1 MARRDRNP
9 VDERIEEVLA
19 LIEERFG
26 ADAERVRR
34 FARGYF
40 ADVIA
45 EDIEGESAEN
55 LYGAVA
61 SLWQW
66 MRRRKEPGPKIRVYN
81 PDLEQDGWQSTHTA
95 IEAVNDDMPFLVDS
109 VVAALNRMN
118 LSVLL
123 LIHPVVHVARD
134 DAGGLVDVFETDADG
149 LRAESVMHVEITQQ
163 PAGPGHDA
171 VEARLRDVLASVRA
185 SVEDWPGMIDALD
198 AQIAELRDA
207 PPPVAG
213 DDLTEGLDFLTW
225 LRDDHFT
232 FLGHREYAF
241 EPRDGHVF
249 ARIVAGRN
257 LGILREV
264 TEESR
269 ARHEQPLSG
278 RFAAYLER
286 KELFIISKA
295 WTRSDVHRPVYMDY
309 IGVRR
314 FDETGRVVGE
324 RRFLGLLTS
333 TAYSAVPA
341 HIPLLRRKH
350 RTVTER
356 SGFTPGSHNAKALE
370 HILDTFPRDELF
382 QMDTDTLE
390 ETAHGILHM
399 EHRQRVRLFMRSDN
413 YGQFVSCLVFAPRE
427 RYTTVLRDRMQRIL
441 MEELGG
447 GSVDVN
453 TQLSDSPMAR
463 AHYIVHTPAGQAA
476 GASARDIE
484 TRLAAASR
492 NWNDDLQD
500 AIVDEFGEGRGAALF
515 HRFADAIP
523 ASYKEDFSP
532 RLAVADIERMERM
545 AENGIAM
552 NLYRRVDADDRTLN
566 FKVYHAGNPVPLS
579 GIMPMLEHMGLVVV
593 EETPYEIGL
602 GNEPSIWIHDFRV
615 RLKFDWEVDVPAV
628 RRRFHET
635 FRRVWSGEVEND
647 DFNNLV
653 LAGLDW
659 RQIVVLRAYA
669 RHMNQTNAPFSQT
682 YIEATLAANPAVA
695 RLLVDLFTVRFDPDD
710 RTDVEGRGQAIRDRI
725 DEALDR
731 VASLD
736 QDRILRRYLNLIDA
750 TLRTNFFQTGED
762 GGPKP
767 CVSFKFDSRTI
778 EGLPDPKPWREI
790 FVYSARVEAVHLRGG
805 PVARGGIRWSDRR
818 EDFRTEVLG
827 LVKAQ
832 MVKNAVI
839 VPVGS
844 KGGFVVKK
852 PPAQGGR
859 EALQAEG
866 VACYRTFMSG
876 MLDITDNIVSG
887 EIVQRGRTP
896 RFDGD
901 DPYLVVAADKGTAT
915 FSDIANGVA
924 REYGHWL
931 GDAFAS
937 GGSAGYD
944 HKAMGITARGAWEAV
959 KRHFRELG
967 KDIQSEDFTVVGV
980 GDMMGDV
987 FGNGMLLSERIR
999 LVGAFNHLH
1008 IFCDPDPDAAAS
1020 HAERKRLFERPRSS
1034 WADYDVSLLSE
1045 GGAVF
1050 DRGAKSIELSPQIRA
1065 RFGIE
1070 RERVTP
1076 NELIHAMLK
1085 ADVDLL
1091 WNGGIGTYIKASDE
1105 THAEVGD
1112 RANDSVRVDGGEV
1125 GAKVVGEGGNL
1136 GATQAGRIEFALA
1149 GGRIN
1154 TDAIDNSAG
1163 VDCSDHEVNIKIL
1176 LDDVVAAGD
1185 MTVKQRDRLLETM
1198 TDEVAGL
1205 VLRGNYLQTQAL
1217 TILESHG
1224 ETRTDEQV
1232 RFMRAV
1238 EQTGLLDRRIE
1249 GLPDDE
1255 DLADWRLRRRRFTR
1269 PELSVLLAYAKMDL
1283 YPALL
1288 ESDLPD
1294 DPDLRD
1300 DLIRYFPAPLRE
1312 TYRERIMNHR
1322 LRREIVATFTTNS
1335 IVNRAG
1341 VTFVRRMA
1349 EESGHG
1355 FADIARAYAVAR
1367 DAFGLRD
1374 VWLAVEQLDNRV
1386 PAAMQTA
1393 MLDESM
1399 LLIERVTG
1407 WMLRHRDQPMAI
1419 GPTVAAFR
1427 PAVLGLQARLP
1438 ELVSPA
1444 RRRSIERAARRYEKD
1459 GAPPLVATMVA
1470 SLRTLAAVCDVV
1482 DAADTL
1488 SLDVIDVATVF
1499 FDVGEKLGSDWL
1511 RDMLGRL
1518 AVEDRWDRLAQ
1529 QALIEESFLQQ
1540 RRIAVAVLQAN
1551 GREPAA
1557 EATAAWIAGNG
1568 ARVARARAVIADLK
1582 SADTPV
1588 DLAMASVASQ
1598 ALKSLSG

>member
-1 MARRDRNP
+1 MAQRDRRR
-9 VDERIEEVLA
+9 VDERVAEVLA
-19 LIEERFG
+19 LVAERFG
-26 ADAERVRR
+26 PDAERVRR
-34 FARGYF
+34 FARAYF

-45 EDIEGESAEN
+45 EDIEDESTEN
-55 LYGAVA
+55 LYGAAV
-61 SLWQW
+61 SLWRW
-66 MRRRKEPGPKIRVYN
+66 MRRRGEPGPKLRVYN
-81 PDLEQDGWQSTHTA
+81 PDPEQDGWRSTHTA
-95 IEAVNDDMPFLVDS
+95 IEIVNDDMPFLVDS

-123 LIHPVVHVARD
+123 LIHPVVHVVRD
-134 DAGGLVDVFETDADG
+134 GAGALDDVLEPGAAG
-149 LRAESVMHVEITQQ
+149 ARAESAMHVEITQQ
-163 PAGPGHDA
+163 PAGPGHEA
-171 VEARLRDVLASVRA
+171 IGARLREVLASARA
-185 SVEDWPGMIDALD
+185 AVEDWPAMLEALD
-198 AQIAELRDA
+198 RQIAELRET
-207 PPPVAG
+207 PPPIAG
-213 DDLTEGLDFLTW
+213 DDLVEGLDFLTW
-225 LRDDHFT
+225 LRDGHFT
-232 FLGHREYAF
+232 FLGHREYVF
-241 EPRDGHVF
+241 EPRDGGVF
-249 ARIVAGRN
+249 ARIVDGRN

-264 TEESR
+264 SEESR
-269 ARHEQPLSG
+269 ARHERPLPEA
-278 RFAAYLER
+278 FAAYLER
-286 KELFIISKA
+286 RELFIISKA

-314 FDETGRVVGE
+314 FDRTGAVVGE

-350 RTVTER
+350 RTVMER
-356 SGFTPGSHNAKALE
+356 SGFAPGSHNAKALE

-382 QMDTDTLE
+382 QMDTDALE
-390 ETAHGILHM
+390 EIAHGILHM
-399 EHRQRVRLFMRSDN
+399 EHRQRVRLFMRGDN

-427 RYTTVLRDRMQRIL
+427 RYSTALRDRMQRIL

-453 TQLSDSPMAR
+453 TQISDSPMAR
-463 AHYIVHTPAGQAA
+463 AHFIVHTPDGRVADAD
-476 GASARDIE
+476 AREIE
-484 TRLAAASR
+484 SRLAAAARDWS
-492 NWNDDLQD
+492 DDLRD

-523 ASYKEDFSP
+523 TGYKEAFGP

-545 AENGIAM
+545 AGDGIAM
-552 NLYRRVDADDRTLN
+552 NLYRRVDADDRALN
-566 FKVYHAGNPVPLS
+566 FKVYRAGEPVPLS
-579 GIMPMLEHMGLVVV
+579 GVMPMLEHMGLVVV

-602 GNEPSIWIHDFRV
+602 GNEPSIWIHDFHA
-615 RLKFDWEVDVPAV
+615 RLKFDWEVDVPAA

-635 FRRVWSGEVEND
+635 FRRVWSGEVEDD

-659 RQIVVLRAYA
+659 RQVVVLRAYA
-669 RHMNQTNAPFSQT
+669 KHMIQTNAPFSQT
-682 YIEATLAANPAVA
+682 YIEATLAANPAIA
-695 RLLVDLFTVRFDPDD
+695 LLLVDLFEVRFDPDD
-710 RTDVEGRGQAIRDRI
+710 RAGAEDRARSIRGRI
-725 DEALDR
+725 DRALDR

-736 QDRILRRYLNLIDA
+736 QDRILRRYLGLIEA
-750 TLRTNFFQTGED
+750 TLRTNFFQVGED

-767 CVSFKFDSRTI
+767 YVSFKFDSRAI
-778 EGLPDPKPWREI
+778 EGLPEPKPWREI
-790 FVYSARVEAVHLRGG
+790 FVYSARVEAAHLRGG

-852 PPAQGGR
+852 PPEDGGR

-876 MLDITDNIVSG
+876 MLDITDNIVAG
-887 EIVQRGRTP
+887 EVVQRDRTV
-896 RFDGD
+896 RRDGD

-915 FSDIANGVA
+915 FSDIANDVA

-944 HKAMGITARGAWEAV
+944 HKAMGVTARGAWEAV
-959 KRHFRELG
+959 QRHFRELG
-967 KDIQSEDFTVVGV
+967 KDIRSEDFTVVGV

-1008 IFCDPDPDAAAS
+1008 VFCDPDPDAAAS
-1020 HAERKRLFERPRSS
+1020 YAERKRLFDLPRSA
-1034 WADYDVSLLSE
+1034 WTDYDPSLLSE
-1045 GGAVF
+1045 GGAIF
-1050 DRGAKSIELSPQIRA
+1050 DRAAKSLDLSPRIRA
-1065 RFGIE
+1065 RFGVE
-1070 RERVTP
+1070 KERVTP

-1091 WNGGIGTYIKASDE
+1091 WNGGIGTYVKASDE

-1112 RANDSVRVDGGEV
+1112 RANDGLRVDGGEV
-1125 GAKVVGEGGNL
+1125 GARVVGEGGNL
-1136 GATQAGRIEFALA
+1136 GATQAGRIEYALA
-1149 GGRIN
+1149 GGRID

-1176 LDDVVAAGD
+1176 LDGAVEAGD
-1185 MTVKQRDRLLETM
+1185 LTVKQRDRLLGTM

-1205 VLRGNYLQTQAL
+1205 VLRNNYLQTQAL
-1217 TILESHG
+1217 SVLERHG
-1224 ETRTDEQV
+1224 ETRTDEHV

-1255 DLADWRLRRRRFTR
+1255 DLADWRVRRRRFTR

-1300 DLIRYFPAPLRE
+1300 DLIRYFPGPLRE
-1312 TYRERIMNHR
+1312 TYRDRIAGHR
-1322 LRREIVATFTTNS
+1322 LRREIVATVTTNS

-1349 EESGHG
+1349 EETGHG

-1374 VWLAVEQLDNRV
+1374 LWLAVEGLDGRV
-1386 PAAMQTA
+1386 PAATQTA

-1399 LLIERVTG
+1399 LLVERVAG
-1407 WMLRHRDQPMAI
+1407 WMLRHRDRPMAI
-1419 GPTVAAFR
+1419 GPTVEAFR

-1444 RRRSIERAARRYEKD
+1444 RRRSIERAARRYEKE
-1459 GAPPLVATMVA
+1459 GTPSLIATLVA
-1470 SLRTLAAVCDVV
+1470 SLRTLASVCDVV
-1482 DAADTL
+1482 DAADKL
-1488 SLDVIDVATVF
+1488 SLDAIDVATVF
-1499 FDVGEKLGSDWL
+1499 FEVGDKLGADWL
-1511 RDMLGRL
+1511 RDALGRL
-1518 AVEDRWDRLAQ
+1518 PVEDRWDRLAR
-1529 QALIEESFLQQ
+1529 QALVEESFRQQ
-1540 RRIAVAVLQAN
+1540 RRIAVAVLRAN
-1551 GREPAA
+1551 GGAPAA
-1557 EATAAWIAGNG
+1557 GATAAWIAANG
-1568 ARVARARAVIADLK
+1568 ARARAVIADLK
-1582 SADTPV
+1582 SAGAPV

-1598 ALKSLSG
+1598 ALKSLPG